1 MNKPE
6 SRNKKFM
13 HNSLSTAF
21 YQVIVMVAG
30 FITPRIMLTCYGSE
44 INGLVSSIQQF
55 INYFTLVEA
64 GISGAAVFSLYL
76 PLAEN
81 DHKKINSI
89 VSAARNFYFQ
99 AGYIFVALVGIL
111 SITYPL
117 FIKTS
122 SLPPL
127 MVGLLVLALGGKG
140 FLDFF
145 TLSKYRVLLTA
156 DQRTYVISLASSIYI
171 ILNTVIIVVLSYF
184 RMNVVIV
191 YALAIIAMYVRSL
204 ILQIYVKRHY
214 KFINYKETPDKTALN
229 KRWYAL
235 YLQILGTIHKGAP
248 TILATLFT
256 SLKTVSVYSIY
267 NMVLSGINSVL
278 SIFISG
284 LSASFGD
291 VIARGETKTLQKSY
305 GEFSFAYYALITVA
319 YSVTAVMIVPFVLIY
334 TSGVH
339 DISYNVPVVGFLFA
353 LDGLLYNM
361 KTPQGMLVISAGLYK
376 ETRIQTTIQAL
387 LIIIPGIILGNM
399 FGLVGILI
407 ACCISNIYRTI
418 DLMIFIP
425 KYVTHLPVSLTLK
438 RYIRMF
444 IQLVIIMLPFFFF
457 TPTASNFF
465 VWALWAFAVFVYAC
479 VVVLVTSFLS
489 ERKTFMAV
497 VARVK
502 GMLKKKG

>member
-1 MNKPE
+1 MNKSE
-6 SRNKKFM
+6 SRTKKFM
-13 HNSLSTAF
+13 HNSLTTAF
-21 YQVIVMVAG
+21 YQVIIMVAG
-30 FITPRIMLTCYGSE
+30 FITPRVMLTCYGSE

-81 DHKKINSI
+81 DHKRINSI
-89 VSAARNFYFQ
+89 VSAARKFYFQ

-111 SITYPL
+111 AIVYPL
-117 FIKTS
+117 MVSTTVLSPI
-122 SLPPL
+122 L
-127 MVGLLVLALGGKG
+127 VGLLVLSLGGKG

-156 DQRTYVISLASSIYI
+156 DQRTYVISIASSVYI
-171 ILNTVIIVVLSYF
+171 ILNTVIIVVLSIF
-184 RMNVVIV
+184 KVNVVLV
-191 YALAIIAMYVRSL
+191 YALAILAMYVRSL
-204 ILQIYVKRHY
+204 ILQIYVKHHY
-214 KFINYKETPDKTALN
+214 KYINYKETPDKTALN

-235 YLQILGTIHKGAP
+235 YLQILGTIQKGAP
-248 TILATLFT
+248 TVLATLLT
-256 SLKTVSVYSIY
+256 SLKSVSVYSIY
-267 NMVLSGINSVL
+267 NMVISGINGVL

-305 GEFSFAYYALITVA
+305 SEFSFAYYSLITVA

-334 TSGVH
+334 TKGVT
-339 DISYNVPVVGFLFA
+339 DISYNVPIIGFLFA

-387 LIIIPGIILGNM
+387 LIIIPGVILGNLW
-399 FGLVGILI
+399 GLTGILI
-407 ACCISNIYRTI
+407 AACISDIYRTI

-425 KYVTHLPVSLTLK
+425 KNVTHLPVNLTLK

-444 IQLVIIMLPFFFF
+444 IQLGIIMLPFFFF
-457 TPTASNFF
+457 TPSASNFF
-465 VWALWAFAVFVYAC
+465 VWALWALIVFVYAC
-479 VVVLVTSFLS
+479 LVVAITGFIF
-489 ERKTFMAV
+489 ERKVFMAV
-497 VARVK
+497 IKRIK
-502 GMLKKKG
+502 GMVKRKV